1 MDKVLGMKRVSQ
13 PLGAAFAFTAL
24 ALASAC
30 GDTEAPAGPAT
41 PAVPSPARVV
51 GVEVS
56 GGTTLFQRGQTQ
68 QLTARVTNSNG
79 FVEDRSSA
87 ASWQSSN
94 SGVVSVSSSGVATAG
109 DEGEATIMATF
120 EGQRGTTTVGVR
132 YGARTPDPPPGGR
145 IPKPNEAAFVASL
158 INSRRDLL
166 ARSCQDAGG
175 TWELMDFV
183 VDRLRQEKDL
193 RWGYNGRR
201 GDVNFPARDEIGY
214 HYGSGPDE
222 MSRDT
227 YAFDIIVGHCGPNPG
242 PGWIDQSD
250 LGTLWLSRGRF

>member
-13 PLGAAFAFTAL
+13 RLGAAFAFTAL

-94 SGVVSVSSSGVATAG
+94 AGVVSVSSSGLATAG
-109 DEGEATIMATF
+109 DEGEATITATF

-158 INSRRDLL
+158 MNSRRDLL
-166 ARSCQDAGG
+166 AP
-175 TWELMDFV
+175 LV
-183 VDRLRQEKDL
+183 P
-193 RWGYNGRR
+193 GRR
-201 GDVNFPARDEIGY
+201 RNLGAHGLHRRSAQTREGSALGLQRPARRCEFPARDEIAY

-222 MSRDT
+222 LSRDT